1 VAGKSRYTDE
11 DKARVLALLEANKGN
26 VKRTNRETGVAEQ
39 TIRDWKK
46 QAEREELTAPVV
58 AALPAAREDVAKQ
71 MEGIRDKMLENL
83 EAKVLNDEL
92 SGKDLLVGI
101 GILTEK
107 LLLLRG
113 EATSRTEATVKTAV
127 DPAEVAQ
134 LVQGYMGRALS
145 AAQQRDEEIVD
156 AEWHEEQA
164 AQAELQAAP
173 LHN

>member
-1 VAGKSRYTDE
+1 MAGKSRYTDE

-101 GILTEK
+101 CILTEK

-113 EATSRTEATVKTAV
+113 R
-127 DPAEVAQ
+127 Q
-134 LVQGYMGRALS
+134 
-145 AAQQRDEEIVD
+145 
-156 AEWHEEQA
+156 
-164 AQAELQAAP
+164 QAERKQQSRRLLIRLRLHSSFRDTWDEPSP
-173 LHN
+173 LHSSVTRK